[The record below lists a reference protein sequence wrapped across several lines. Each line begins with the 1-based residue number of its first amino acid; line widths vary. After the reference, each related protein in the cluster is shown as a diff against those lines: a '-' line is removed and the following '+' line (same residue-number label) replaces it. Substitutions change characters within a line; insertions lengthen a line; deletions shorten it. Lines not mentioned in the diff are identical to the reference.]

1 VKNTSANLTLFSMG
15 VPAYDPIVVEV
26 KSENIFNVY
35 ESQNKFPG
43 LDHDIFK
50 EWIIKSSSLKNKKL

>member
-1 VKNTSANLTLFSMG
+1 MG